1 MYELHT
7 ELGGLDEGAVHHHS
21 CAVGYSGN
29 RGDPML
35 EENPI
40 IQRRLTWELHLSVV
54 PGKLQVTLEKCLH
67 LCQRTSRK
75 LLERAESKI
84 EVLARAF

>member
-7 ELGGLDEGAVHHHS
+7 ELGGLDEGALLHS

-35 EENPI
+35 EENAI
-40 IQRRLTWELHLSVV
+40 IQHRLAWELHLSVV
-54 PGKLQVTLEKCLH
+54 PRRFQVILEKWLH
-67 LCQRTSRK
+67 VCQRTSRE
-75 LLERAESKI
+75 LLERAENKT